1 MEVMRKMLLF
11 MMFLL
16 LPVTLNYFS
25 PYIIIDGLANG
36 ILSGA
41 FFIWMLMLVTSL
53 FFGRA
58 FCSYVCPYG
67 GLQMVADKVLQRP
80 LKEVKWLRK
89 VRYVLGAIWLG
100 AIIFVLVRN
109 MNGLKLDFFYLTE
122 SFISVDNI
130 LKLIGYYVIVF
141 LLLILPFFLGKRASC
156 QYLCPM
162 AILNIIGTK
171 IKNTVNMPSLRL
183 QPTRNNCTNCKQC
196 NKACPMSLNVNKMV
210 NEEKMENIECILC
223 GECCNACKFSAIKR
237 VYGRKTTLNQV
248 KDNNI
253 PLK

>member
-1 MEVMRKMLLF
+1 MRKILLL

-25 PYIIIDGLANG
+25 PYIIIDGLANN
-36 ILSGA
+36 IMSGA
-41 FFIWMLMLVTSL
+41 FFIWLLVLCSSL

-89 VRYVLGAIWLG
+89 IRYVLGVIWLG
-100 AIIFVLVRN
+100 GIIFVLVKN
-109 MNGLKLDFFYLTE
+109 LIDLKVGFFYLTE
-122 SFISVDNI
+122 SFVSVDNI

-141 LLLILPFFLGKRASC
+141 LLLILPIFLGKRASC
-156 QYLCPM
+156 LYICPM
-162 AILNIIGTK
+162 SILNIIGTK
-171 IKNTVNMPSLRL
+171 VKNIINMPSLRL
-183 QPTRNNCTNCKQC
+183 QSSVNNCTNCKQC
-196 NKACPMSLNVNKMV
+196 NKACPMSLNVNQMV
-210 NEEKMENIECILC
+210 KNQNMENIECILC
-223 GECCNACKFSAIKR
+223 GECCGACKFSAIKR
-237 VYGRKTTLNQV
+237 VYGRKPILNHL
-248 KDNNI
+248 KNKNI